1 MFNQQHE
8 YMADKWIF
16 FPLLLPLE
24 ADCSLQRLDWERQTI
39 YCFSLLSSF
48 HFWIIPGDVCLP
60 PIGWKMSPFLKDS
73 FPPSLYLKG
82 LRKQWCWLQTL
93 GIQVKPGEAL
103 NSQKRGQKKKKTG
116 GEVSFNMKGK
126 QWIRKATVRQ
136 KKGLI
141 REICPGQGSASTR
154 PCASRHVE
162 ITVKGLRVKGVFI
175 LFKLT
180 SQGGKRTHSVLHS
193 STHKNTQCLC

>member
-1 MFNQQHE
+1 MNT
-8 YMADKWIF
+8 WRINGF
-16 FPLLLPLE
+16 FSPSFCPGSRLFTSKVGLGTPNNLLFLL
-24 ADCSLQRLDWERQTI
+24 TFV
-39 YCFSLLSSF
+39 FSFLNYTRRR
-48 HFWIIPGDVCLP
+48 LP
-60 PIGWKMSPFLKDS
+60 PPDWLEDVSFSKGFISPLPVFEGLKERVVLVTNPGNPGKAWRG
-73 FPPSLYLKG
+73 F
-82 LRKQWCWLQTL
+82 KQS
-93 GIQVKPGEAL
+93 K
-103 NSQKRGQKKKKTG
+103 KRKKTG